1 MSRGPHLRC
10 GDCPRR
16 DRNGTCLVRA
26 KFMSAVAK
34 ACTFGRA
41 EHHRRASRELA
52 NRRYHENNP
61 TAAYKG
67 SYAGRK
73 GA

>member
-10 GDCPRR
+10 GDCRRR

-26 KFMSAVAK
+26 KFMSALAK
-34 ACTFGRA
+34 ACDFGKA
-41 EHHRRASRELA
+41 EHHRSMERDRA
-52 NRRYHENNP
+52 NKRYHQENP

-73 GA
+73 GK